1 MLGVEGCPFLSRL
14 SLGEQWELI
23 ADLFRDNAKLGGRT
37 RTVSIYA
44 VMNAILACPVSG
56 MHMAGVTGRF
66 SQLVNSL
73 WLFSSMAKRWYMSLQ
88 VHDLLYQWV
97 RVAAGRD
104 KSPTDTQQLVC
115 QSVETATMI
124 SQAVG
129 YDAGKHIHGRKRQLK
144 CRFTVSR
151 F

>member
-1 MLGVEGCPFLSRL
+1 MTKAYPNNLTW
-14 SLGEQWELI
+14 EQWELI

-88 VHDLLYQWV
+88 VLDLLYQWV
-97 RVAAGRD
+97 RVAAGR
-104 KSPTDTQQLVC
+104 
-115 QSVETATMI
+115 E
-124 SQAVG
+124 QASNRH
-129 YDAGKHIHGRKRQLK
+129 AAACLP
-144 CRFTVSR
+144 VSR
-151 F
+151 NSNHDIPSGGLRCR